1 LTQLTQMELQNLR
14 HVIGAHET
22 IANKLDAYAQS
33 CNDTQLKQIFQQ
45 DAVAARQSKQKLMTF
60 LQ

>member
-1 LTQLTQMELQNLR
+1 MELQNLR